1 MNNWKLIKAEK
12 FIDFNPRESIQNGVL
27 AKKVAMEQLKPF
39 TRDISTYEI
48 APFNGGSKF
57 RNGDTLM
64 ARITP
69 CLENGKTAQVNILE
83 DGEVGFGSTEFT
95 VMRAKPDLSDKD
107 FIYYWA
113 TSPFLRE
120 IAIKSMSGSSG
131 RQRVQQSVL
140 NNIEFL
146 VPPLE
151 EQIKIGHTLRVLDD
165 KIANNIKI
173 NHHLEQMAQAI
184 FKSWFVDF
192 EPFGGKMP
200 GDWQV
205 VKFSTFLTPRIEK
218 SNDPA
223 IPLFSVTDMGIYPRA
238 KKFNKTLSKAN
249 TKNKIA
255 RETDLVFGMSREILN
270 WGIMRSPVGGVS
282 SAYNVFAVNEGIN
295 SKYFESFIKSHPLYF
310 KNLIH
315 PATREGQGVDKE
327 SLMLKFIYLPPD
339 EILIQYYTIEDALTA
354 QIREK
359 EAESVRL
366 SLLRDTLLPR
376 LMSGEFTIAD
386 VDAK

>member
-173 NHHLEQMAQAI
+173 NHHLEQMIRAVFHHLFVENDEVDGWKVGKLGDVAKNIRRGANVGSIDPGSSYIGLEHMPRGSIALSEWGQANELVSKKFI
-184 FKSWFVDF
+184 FKQGEFLFGKLRPYFHKVGIAPVDGVCSTDILVIVPKSAEWYGF
-192 EPFGGKMP
+192 ILGHISSVELINYTNAASTGTKMP
-200 GDWQV
+200 RTNWSDIESYEV
-205 VKFSTFLTPRIEK
+205 AIPPVKFAKEFNEIILPMIQSIRANILESRNLANLRDSLLPKLVSGE
-218 SNDPA
+218 
-223 IPLFSVTDMGIYPRA
+223 LSVT
-238 KKFNKTLSKAN
+238 
-249 TKNKIA
+249 
-255 RETDLVFGMSREILN
+255 
-270 WGIMRSPVGGVS
+270 
-282 SAYNVFAVNEGIN
+282 
-295 SKYFESFIKSHPLYF
+295 
-310 KNLIH
+310 
-315 PATREGQGVDKE
+315 
-327 SLMLKFIYLPPD
+327 
-339 EILIQYYTIEDALTA
+339 
-354 QIREK
+354 
-359 EAESVRL
+359 
-366 SLLRDTLLPR
+366 
-376 LMSGEFTIAD
+376 D